1 MMAVSDGL
9 YHVLWLRNL
18 LIAQGYKLD
27 ESNTFQDNQT
37 AILLLK
43 TGNSQSS
50 TRTRHMAMRFYIVN
64 DRADK
69 GEIKVEYLLSTENM
83 VEDIFAKPL
92 QGKIQVLL
100 GLS

>member
-1 MMAVSDGL
+1 MCL
-9 YHVLWLRNL
+9 
-18 LIAQGYKLD
+18 GYKLD